1 MHLAWLSAV
10 QCTCYPHQ
18 LSSQVSFRV
27 SFRKYHLIMPIELC
41 PVAIRVCGK
50 GVRRGKG
57 AGSGFV
63 PYGGKGGKG
72 DGKNGGGAGHAIVA
86 AGGAD
91 GAPLAVPPLFNTTNL
106 RVSFK
111 DSTQPDHVE
120 MTFEVPGSV
129 VVPPSI
135 AVWGDPVTD
144 PGRVEGVSAVHIG
157 LLTTDHPGS
166 LDITIEIEGAG
177 EDETEHLI
185 TEVTI
190 SRRP

>member
-1 MHLAWLSAV
+1 MTRRTKLINLFF
-10 QCTCYPHQ
+10 Q

-27 SFRKYHLIMPIELC
+27 SFLKYRVMPVELC
-41 PVAIRVCGK
+41 PVALGVCGN
-50 GVRRGKG
+50 GARRGKG

-72 DGKNGGGAGHAIVA
+72 DGKNGGGAGHDIVA
-86 AGGAD
+86 AGGAV
-91 GAPLAVPPLFNTTNL
+91 GAPLAVPSPFNRTNL
-106 RVSFK
+106 RVSVG
-111 DSTQPDHVE
+111 DSTQPSHVE
-120 MTFEVPGSV
+120 MTFEMPGSV

-144 PGRVEGVSAVHIG
+144 PGRAEGVSALHIG
-157 LLTTDHPGS
+157 LSTTDHPGS
-166 LDITIEIEGAG
+166 LDIHIEIEGAG

-190 SRRP
+190 RRHP

>member
-1 MHLAWLSAV
+1 
-10 QCTCYPHQ
+10 
-18 LSSQVSFRV
+18 
-27 SFRKYHLIMPIELC
+27 MPIELC

-63 PYGGKGGKG
+63 PYGAKGCKG
-72 DGKNGGGAGHAIVA
+72 DGKNGGGAGHDIVA

-91 GAPLAVPPLFNTTNL
+91 GALLAAPPPFNTTRLN
-106 RVSFK
+106 VSIG

-120 MTFEVPGSV
+120 MTVEIPGSV

-166 LDITIEIEGAG
+166 LNITIEMEGAG

-190 SRRP
+190 SRRS

>member
-1 MHLAWLSAV
+1 
-10 QCTCYPHQ
+10 
-18 LSSQVSFRV
+18 
-27 SFRKYHLIMPIELC
+27 MPIELC

-57 AGSGFV
+57 AGSRFV
-63 PYGGKGGKG
+63 PYGAKG
-72 DGKNGGGAGHAIVA
+72 DGKNGGGAGHDIVA

-91 GAPLAVPPLFNTTNL
+91 GALLAAPPPFNTTRLN
-106 RVSFK
+106 VSIG
-111 DSTQPDHVE
+111 DSAQSDHVE
-120 MTFEVPGSV
+120 MTVEIPGSV

-144 PGRVEGVSAVHIG
+144 PGRVEGVSAVSIG

-166 LDITIEIEGAG
+166 LNVHIEMEGAG

-185 TEVTI
+185 TEVII
-190 SRRP
+190 SRRS

>member
-1 MHLAWLSAV
+1 
-10 QCTCYPHQ
+10 
-18 LSSQVSFRV
+18 
-27 SFRKYHLIMPIELC
+27 MPIELC

-57 AGSGFV
+57 AGSRFV
-63 PYGGKGGKG
+63 PYGAKG
-72 DGKNGGGAGHAIVA
+72 DGKNGGGAGHDIVA

-91 GAPLAVPPLFNTTNL
+91 GAHRAATPPFNTTRLN
-106 RVSFK
+106 VSIG
-111 DSTQPDHVE
+111 DSAQSDHVE
-120 MTFEVPGSV
+120 ITVEIPGSV

-144 PGRVEGVSAVHIG
+144 PGRVEGVSAVSIG

-166 LDITIEIEGAG
+166 LNVHIEMEGAG

-190 SRRP
+190 SRRS

>member
-1 MHLAWLSAV
+1 
-10 QCTCYPHQ
+10 
-18 LSSQVSFRV
+18 
-27 SFRKYHLIMPIELC
+27 MPIELC

-63 PYGGKGGKG
+63 PYGAKGCKG
-72 DGKNGGGAGHAIVA
+72 DGKNGGGAGHDIVA

-91 GAPLAVPPLFNTTNL
+91 GALLAAPPPFNTTRLN
-106 RVSFK
+106 VSIG

-120 MTFEVPGSV
+120 MTVEMPGSV

-166 LDITIEIEGAG
+166 LNITIEMEGAG

-190 SRRP
+190 SRRS

>member
-1 MHLAWLSAV
+1 
-10 QCTCYPHQ
+10 
-18 LSSQVSFRV
+18 
-27 SFRKYHLIMPIELC
+27 MPIELC

-72 DGKNGGGAGHAIVA
+72 DGENGGGAGHDIVA

-111 DSTQPDHVE
+111 DSTQPSHVE
-120 MTFEVPGSV
+120 IYLSGEPGWNGYSAG
-129 VVPPSI
+129 SGG
-135 AVWGDPVTD
+135 AAYCGG
-144 PGRVEGVSAVHIG
+144 GR
-157 LLTTDHPGS
+157 T
-166 LDITIEIEGAG
+166 
-177 EDETEHLI
+177 
-185 TEVTI
+185 
-190 SRRP
+190 

>member
-1 MHLAWLSAV
+1 
-10 QCTCYPHQ
+10 
-18 LSSQVSFRV
+18 
-27 SFRKYHLIMPIELC
+27 MPIELC

-63 PYGGKGGKG
+63 PYGAKG
-72 DGKNGGGAGHAIVA
+72 DGKNGGGAGHDIVA

-91 GAPLAVPPLFNTTNL
+91 GALLAATPPFNTTRLN
-106 RVSFK
+106 VSIG

-120 MTFEVPGSV
+120 MTVEMPGSV

-144 PGRVEGVSAVHIG
+144 PGRAEGVSALHIG
-157 LLTTDHPGS
+157 LSTTDHPGS
-166 LDITIEIEGAG
+166 LDIHIEIEGAG

-190 SRRP
+190 RRHP

>member
-1 MHLAWLSAV
+1 
-10 QCTCYPHQ
+10 
-18 LSSQVSFRV
+18 
-27 SFRKYHLIMPIELC
+27 MPIELC

-63 PYGGKGGKG
+63 PYGAKG
-72 DGKNGGGAGHAIVA
+72 DGKNGGGAGHDIVA

-91 GAPLAVPPLFNTTNL
+91 GAHRAATPLFNTTRLN
-106 RVSFK
+106 VSIG
-111 DSTQPDHVE
+111 DSAQSDHVE
-120 MTFEVPGSV
+120 MTVEIPGSM

-144 PGRVEGVSAVHIG
+144 PGRVEGVSAVSIG

-166 LDITIEIEGAG
+166 LNVHIEMEGAG

-185 TEVTI
+185 TDVII
-190 SRRP
+190 SRRS